1 MEYQTKL
8 LDEEENAKELE
19 EENDEPWD
27 LADRLYEEWCEK
39 HIMAEELKVWGFEKM
54 VKRKVPRDE

>member
-8 LDEEENAKELE
+8 VDDEENTREFRESD
-19 EENDEPWD
+19 DEPWN
-27 LADRLYEEWCEK
+27 LADGLYEEWCKK
-39 HIMAEELKVWGFEKM
+39 HIMAEELEVWGFEKM